1 MPNLPPLKK
10 LNPGDFKFAIT
21 PKGVTMNTKMIG
33 LLTGVF
39 CCLQLALFAEAPV
52 DDTPG
57 REQGMYQTLTMLA
70 LAVAFFYFI
79 LWRPEQKRRK
89 AAEQQR
95 SSLKQGDRVNA
106 MGIIGTIIRVNDNSV
121 IVKMYDG
128 SKLEFVKGAISEILP
143 SESETKTVTADN
155 AKEE

>member
-1 MPNLPPLKK
+1 MNKK
-10 LNPGDFKFAIT
+10 MT
-21 PKGVTMNTKMIG
+21 W
-33 LLTGVF
+33 LLTGLF
-39 CCLQLALFAEAPV
+39 CCLQLSLFAEAPV
-52 DDTPG
+52 DDTPVSD
-57 REQGMYQTLTMLA
+57 QGMYQTFTMLA

-89 AAEQQR
+89 AAEEQR

-128 SKLEFVKGAISEILP
+128 SKLEFVKGAISETLP
-143 SESETKTVTADN
+143 STEGEVKSNGDV